1 MEKIKDTLQSVMQD
15 LVQKKQGGLSE
26 DPESWLRKVLTKKEL
41 GHIKLQ
47 YFRKG
52 ILGILVDSSVWL
64 YSLNLK
70 KEDLLRTLKKCSGQ
84 IQEIR
89 LSLGEIR

>member
-15 LVQKKQGGLSE
+15 LVNKKSALPGD
-26 DPESWLRKVLTKKEL
+26 DPDSWLRKVLTKREL
-41 GHIKLQ
+41 GHIKFQ

-70 KEDLLRTLKKCSGQ
+70 KEDLLRKLKKCSGQ

-89 LSLGEIR
+89 LSIGEVK

>member
-15 LVQKKQGGLSE
+15 LVRKKGGVLGE
-26 DPESWLRKVLTKKEL
+26 DPESWLRKVLTKREL

-70 KEDLLRTLKKCSGQ
+70 KEDLLRKLKKCSGQ
-84 IQEIR
+84 IREIR
-89 LSLGEIR
+89 LTIGEIR

>member
-1 MEKIKDTLQSVMQD
+1 MERIKDTLQSVMQD
-15 LVQKKQGGLSE
+15 LVSKKGGANNE
-26 DPESWLRKVLTKKEL
+26 DPGVWLRKALTKREL
-41 GHIKLQ
+41 GHIKFQ

-52 ILGILVDSSVWL
+52 ILGIMVDSSVWL

-70 KEDLLRTLKKCSGQ
+70 KEDLLHKLKKCSGQ

-89 LSLGEIR
+89 FSIGEIK